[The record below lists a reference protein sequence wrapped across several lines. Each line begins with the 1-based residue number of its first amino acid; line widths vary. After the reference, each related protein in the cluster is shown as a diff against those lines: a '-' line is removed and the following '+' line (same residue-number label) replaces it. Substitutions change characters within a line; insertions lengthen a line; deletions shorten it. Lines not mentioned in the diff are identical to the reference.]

1 MSERKKKRM
10 KKKLLAAAVAVTA
23 VLMLGGCEGLSAKN
37 AKGPETEESCLYITK
52 DGSIQW
58 VSVEHYEGGSYSKE
72 ELLDFASE
80 KIKEYNE
87 AKGTENSKE
96 PVTLVSG
103 SLENGKAVLITS
115 YDSGESLVDFA
126 GETGD
131 DTMPFAEVK
140 TGTPE
145 ELSEELKAAGIEIHG
160 SFAVVLQ
167 GEGMVQTEGKILDAD
182 GSCTVNDGHFIKTG
196 SGTSVI
202 VTEYKWQFTDK
213 QII

>member
-10 KKKLLAAAVAVTA
+10 KKKLLAVAVAVTA

-202 VTEYKWQFTDK
+202 VTE
-213 QII
+213 

>member
-10 KKKLLAAAVAVTA
+10 KKKLLAAAVVLTA

-202 VTEYKWQFTDK
+202 VTE
-213 QII
+213 

>member
-1 MSERKKKRM
+1 M
-10 KKKLLAAAVAVTA
+10 KKKLLAAAAVCTA
-23 VLMLGGCEGLSAKN
+23 VLMLGGCESLSGKN
-37 AKGPETEESCLYITK
+37 AKGPETQESCLYITK
-52 DGSIQW
+52 DGNLQW
-58 VSVEHYEGGSYSKE
+58 ISVETYEGSSYSKE

-87 AKGTENSKE
+87 ANGTESSKE

-115 YDSGESLVDFA
+115 YDKGESLVDFA
-126 GETGD
+126 KEIGD
-131 DTMPFAEVK
+131 DTMPFTEIK

-145 ELSEELKAAGIEIHG
+145 ELSDDLKGAGVDYEAALASG

-167 GEGMVQTEGKILDAD
+167 GEGMVQTEADLLDAD
-182 GSCTVNDGHFIKTG
+182 GGCDVHDGHFIKTG

-202 VTEYKWQFTDK
+202 VTK
-213 QII
+213 

>member
-1 MSERKKKRM
+1 M
-10 KKKLLAAAVAVTA
+10 
-23 VLMLGGCEGLSAKN
+23 
-37 AKGPETEESCLYITK
+37 I
-52 DGSIQW
+52 
-58 VSVEHYEGGSYSKE
+58 YSKE

-87 AKGTENSKE
+87 ANGTESSKE

-103 SLENGKAVLITS
+103 SLEKGKAVLITS

-126 GETGD
+126 SEIGD
-131 DTMPFAEVK
+131 DTMPFTEIK

-167 GEGMVQTEGKILDAD
+167 GEGMVQTEADLLDAD
-182 GSCTVNDGHFIKTG
+182 GGCDVHDGHFIKTG

-202 VTEYKWQFTDK
+202 VTK
-213 QII
+213 

>member
-182 GSCTVNDGHFIKTG
+182 GSCTVNDRHFIKTG

-202 VTEYKWQFTDK
+202 VTE
-213 QII
+213 

>member
-115 YDSGESLVDFA
+115 YDSGESLIDFA
-126 GETGD
+126 RETGD

-202 VTEYKWQFTDK
+202 VTE
-213 QII
+213 

>member
-103 SLENGKAVLITS
+103 SLDNGKAVLITS

-202 VTEYKWQFTDK
+202 VTE
-213 QII
+213 

>member
-1 MSERKKKRM
+1 M
-10 KKKLLAAAVAVTA
+10 KKKLLAAAVALTA
-23 VLMLGGCEGLSAKN
+23 VLVLGGCEGLSAKS

-52 DGSIQW
+52 DGALQW
-58 VSVEHYEGGSYSKE
+58 VSVEKYEGGSYSKE

-87 AKGTENSKE
+87 AKGTESSKE

-131 DTMPFAEVK
+131 DTMPFTAIK

-145 ELSEELKAAGIEIHG
+145 ELSEDLKGAGVDYEAALANG
-160 SFAVVLQ
+160 SLAVVLQ
-167 GEGMVQTEGKILDAD
+167 GEGMVQTEADLLDAD
-182 GSCTVNDGHFIKTG
+182 GGCDVHDGHFIKTG
-196 SGTSVI
+196 SGTSAI
-202 VTEYKWQFTDK
+202 VTK
-213 QII
+213 

>member
-80 KIKEYNE
+80 RIKEYNE

-202 VTEYKWQFTDK
+202 VTE
-213 QII
+213 

>member
-10 KKKLLAAAVAVTA
+10 KKKLLAAAVVTA

-202 VTEYKWQFTDK
+202 VTE
-213 QII
+213 

>member
-23 VLMLGGCEGLSAKN
+23 VLMLGGCEGLSAKIAN
-37 AKGPETEESCLYITK
+37 GPETVERCLCITK

-202 VTEYKWQFTDK
+202 VTE
-213 QII
+213 

>member
-1 MSERKKKRM
+1 M

-37 AKGPETEESCLYITK
+37 AKGPETEESCLCITK

-202 VTEYKWQFTDK
+202 VTE
-213 QII
+213 

>member
-37 AKGPETEESCLYITK
+37 AKGPETEESFLYITK
-52 DGSIQW
+52 EGRIQW

-202 VTEYKWQFTDK
+202 VTE
-213 QII
+213 

>member
-10 KKKLLAAAVAVTA
+10 KKKLLAAAVVTA

-80 KIKEYNE
+80 RIKEYNE

-103 SLENGKAVLITS
+103 SLENGKVVLITS

-167 GEGMVQTEGKILDAD
+167 GKGMVQTEGKILDAD

-202 VTEYKWQFTDK
+202 VTE
-213 QII
+213 

>member
-87 AKGTENSKE
+87 AKGTENSRE

-202 VTEYKWQFTDK
+202 VTE
-213 QII
+213 

>member
-140 TGTPE
+140 TGIPE

-202 VTEYKWQFTDK
+202 VTE
-213 QII
+213 

>member
-37 AKGPETEESCLYITK
+37 SKGPETEESCLYITK

-202 VTEYKWQFTDK
+202 VTE
-213 QII
+213 

>member
-145 ELSEELKAAGIEIHG
+145 EPSEELKAAGIEIHG

-202 VTEYKWQFTDK
+202 VTE
-213 QII
+213 

>member
-1 MSERKKKRM
+1 M
-10 KKKLLAAAVAVTA
+10 
-23 VLMLGGCEGLSAKN
+23 
-37 AKGPETEESCLYITK
+37 
-52 DGSIQW
+52 
-58 VSVEHYEGGSYSKE
+58 EHYEGGSYSKE

-182 GSCTVNDGHFIKTG
+182 GSCTVNDGHLLKTG
-196 SGTSVI
+196 SETSVI
-202 VTEYKWQFTDK
+202 VTE
-213 QII
+213 

>member
-103 SLENGKAVLITS
+103 SLEKGKAVLITS

-126 GETGD
+126 SEIGD
-131 DTMPFAEVK
+131 DTMPFTEIK
-140 TGTPE
+140 TGTPK
-145 ELSEELKAAGIEIHG
+145 ELSEDLKAAGVDYEAALATG
-160 SFAVVLQ
+160 LQ

-202 VTEYKWQFTDK
+202 VTE
-213 QII
+213 

>member
-1 MSERKKKRM
+1 M
-10 KKKLLAAAVAVTA
+10 KKKLLAAAVVLTA

-37 AKGPETEESCLYITK
+37 AKGPETE
-52 DGSIQW
+52 D
-58 VSVEHYEGGSYSKE
+58 SYSKE

-87 AKGTENSKE
+87 ANGTESSKE

-103 SLENGKAVLITS
+103 SLEKGKAVLITS

-126 GETGD
+126 SEIGD
-131 DTMPFAEVK
+131 DTMPFTEIK
-140 TGTPE
+140 TGTSK
-145 ELSEELKAAGIEIHG
+145 ELSEDLKAAGVDYEAALATG

-167 GEGMVQTEGKILDAD
+167 GEGMVQTEADLLDAD
-182 GSCTVNDGHFIKTG
+182 GGCDVHDGHFIKTG

-202 VTEYKWQFTDK
+202 VTK
-213 QII
+213 

>member
-52 DGSIQW
+52 DGNLQW
-58 VSVEHYEGGSYSKE
+58 VSVETYEGGSYSKE

-202 VTEYKWQFTDK
+202 VTE
-213 QII
+213 

>member
-80 KIKEYNE
+80 KIKGYNE

-202 VTEYKWQFTDK
+202 VTE
-213 QII
+213 

>member
-1 MSERKKKRM
+1 M

-37 AKGPETEESCLYITK
+37 AKGPETEESCLQITK

-202 VTEYKWQFTDK
+202 VTEQKWQFTDK

>member
-1 MSERKKKRM
+1 MSERKKKKM

-23 VLMLGGCEGLSAKN
+23 VLMLGGCEGLSAKS

-87 AKGTENSKE
+87 AKGTESSKE

-103 SLENGKAVLITS
+103 SLENGKAVLVTS

-131 DTMPFAEVK
+131 DTMPFTEIRA
-140 TGTPE
+140 GTPE
-145 ELSEELKAAGIEIHG
+145 ELSEDLKAAGIEIHG

-167 GEGMVQTEGKILDAD
+167 GEGIVQTEGKLLDAD
-182 GSCTVNDGHFIKTG
+182 GSCTVSDGHFIKTG

-202 VTEYKWQFTDK
+202 VTE
-213 QII
+213 

>member
-10 KKKLLAAAVAVTA
+10 KKKLLAAAVVTA

-52 DGSIQW
+52 DGSSQW

-202 VTEYKWQFTDK
+202 VTE
-213 QII
+213 

>member
-10 KKKLLAAAVAVTA
+10 KKKLLAAAVVLTA

-52 DGSIQW
+52 DGNLQW
-58 VSVEHYEGGSYSKE
+58 VSVETYEGGSYSKE

-202 VTEYKWQFTDK
+202 VTE
-213 QII
+213 